1 MSPAMNSAAAG
12 LRFMPDFSHST
23 VGLLLSGGLDSAILL
38 GHFLRQHQ
46 TVRPFYICS
55 NLVWETAEL
64 QAVRGLVKALASP
77 RLWRVGGS
85 QAARQR
91 RIRRPL
97 ERHGKWDARCRSAD
111 DAVYLPGRNAVLI
124 VKAALWC
131 QLHDIRE
138 LALGVLG
145 SNPFADASAA
155 FFEQFQGA
163 SNLATGAGLRILR
176 PFANLEKRDVMEL
189 GRGLPLGLTFSCI
202 APVDGLHCGRCNK
215 CAERQKA
222 FRLIDSPDPTC
233 YAAGAAVPGMNGQV
247 H

>member
-1 MSPAMNSAAAG
+1 MNSAAAG

-77 RLWRVGGS
+77 RLAELVVLKLPVSDVYDGHWSVTGNGT
-85 QAARQR
+85 
-91 RIRRPL
+91 P
-97 ERHGKWDARCRSAD
+97 DAQSAD

-163 SNLATGAGLRILR
+163 LNLATGAGLRILR